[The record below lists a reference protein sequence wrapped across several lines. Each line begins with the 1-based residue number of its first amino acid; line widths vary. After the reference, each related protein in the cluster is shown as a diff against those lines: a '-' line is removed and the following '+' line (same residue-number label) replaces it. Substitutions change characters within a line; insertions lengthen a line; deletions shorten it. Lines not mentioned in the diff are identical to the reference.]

1 MLPGHLRVMFPT
13 EATPTHRETSQLE
26 DLVRRRRGDIF
37 VWLGICPG
45 CADIVAREVN
55 TGEKL
60 RPCSKRWRI
69 AVRKYG
75 GRIVLPQDK
84 EFHPQVEMG
93 LSKIGGTLEP
103 GEQRRDRTASGRVY
117 LSKRRGPPGRG
128 TSRGEGLAP
137 RGRLLPATHR
147 GFRAVVHEGPQDRS
161 CGSRAGQ
168 RFHQSNNKYIRGY
181 IEPS

>member
-1 MLPGHLRVMFPT
+1 VLPGHLRVMFPT

-55 TGEKL
+55 TGGKL

-69 AVRKYG
+69 AVRKYD

-103 GEQRRDRTASGRVY
+103 GEQRGDRTASGGVY
-117 LSKRRGPPGRG
+117 LSKRRVGALGPRHEQRRG
-128 TSRGEGLAP
+128 TGSTRAASSSNTSGIP
-137 RGRLLPATHR
+137 RGSP
-147 GFRAVVHEGPQDRS
+147 
-161 CGSRAGQ
+161 
-168 RFHQSNNKYIRGY
+168 
-181 IEPS
+181 